1 MKKFYDIFPP
11 KFQKETFFEK
21 PTIHIQEKPK
31 KPSIFSLKLF
41 LPVLAIFIIFGGFFA
56 SFRFST
62 LDLEIWP
69 ETETIAK
76 EEKILA
82 TLNAKEIDYLNK
94 IIPANLFEEEKE
106 LWQEFQA
113 TGTEFRE
120 EKAKGEIRVFNKD
133 KKALSLIKETK
144 FLSEDGKTFISPK
157 PIFIPGNSYVDIDV
171 VAIEA
176 GTDYNIGPSIFS
188 VPGLKGTNRYF
199 TTSGQSF
206 ESMKGGSRE
215 EIKKVTQEDL
225 KNAKDFLAEKIF
237 PSLQNSLKEKSS
249 PQFIL
254 FDEAVSKEIADVF
267 SPVKA
272 GAEIER
278 FGFSVKGKAKA
289 IVFKKSDLESLL
301 EELLLL
307 GINSDKKIF
316 PESLLINYELKSV
329 DFNNQIEIDV
339 KISAKVYQDID
350 ADAIKNKILKKGKN
364 QIKEIILESFP
375 KVFKIEMKFHPFWIN
390 RAPTYPDK
398 IKIYWKEG

>member
-1 MKKFYDIFPP
+1 MAKKFYDIFPP
-11 KFQKETFFEK
+11 ESQKEILFEK
-21 PTIHIQEKPK
+21 AK
-31 KPSIFSLKLF
+31 KSSFFSLKLF
-41 LPVLAIFIIFGGFFA
+41 FLILAIFIIFGGFFA

-69 ETETIAK
+69 ETETIIK
-76 EEKILA
+76 EEKISAALD
-82 TLNAKEIDYLNK
+82 AKEIDFLNK

-106 LWQEFQA
+106 VWQEFPA

-120 EKAKGEIRVFNKD
+120 EKAKGKIRVFNKARA
-133 KKALSLIKETK
+133 ALSLIKETR
-144 FLSEDGKTFISPK
+144 FLSEGDKTFISPK
-157 PIFIPGNSYVDIDV
+157 PIFIPGNSYVDVEV
-171 VAIEA
+171 VAIGA
-176 GTDYNIGPSIFS
+176 GKDYNIGPSNFS

-237 PSLQNSLKEKSS
+237 SGLQNSLKEKSS
-249 PQFIL
+249 PQLIL

-278 FGFSVKGKAKA
+278 FGFSVKGKAKE
-289 IVFKKSDLESLL
+289 IVFKKSDLENLL

-307 GINSDKKIF
+307 EINSDKKIF
-316 PESLLINYELKSV
+316 PESLSINYELKSV
-329 DFNNQIEIDV
+329 DFKNNQIEIDA

-350 ADAIKNKILKKGKN
+350 TDTIKNKILKKREN

-375 KVFKIEMKFHPFWIN
+375 KIFKIEMKFHPFWIN
-390 RAPTYPDK
+390 RAPVDPER
-398 IKIYWKEG
+398 IKIYWKED

>member
-1 MKKFYDIFPP
+1 MAKKFYDIFPP
-11 KFQKETFFEK
+11 ESQKEIFFEK
-21 PTIHIQEKPK
+21 AK
-31 KPSIFSLKLF
+31 KSSFFSLKLF
-41 LPVLAIFIIFGGFFA
+41 FLILAIFIIFGGFFA

-69 ETETIAK
+69 ETETIIK
-76 EEKILA
+76 EEKISAALD
-82 TLNAKEIDYLNK
+82 AKEIDFLNK

-106 LWQEFQA
+106 VWQEFPA

-120 EKAKGEIRVFNKD
+120 EKAKGKIRVFNKARA
-133 KKALSLIKETK
+133 ALSLIKETR
-144 FLSEDGKTFISPK
+144 FLSEGDKTFISPK
-157 PIFIPGNSYVDIDV
+157 PIFIPGNSYVDVEV
-171 VAIEA
+171 VAIGA
-176 GTDYNIGPSIFS
+176 GKDYNIGPSNFS

-237 PSLQNSLKEKSS
+237 SGLQNSLKEKSS
-249 PQFIL
+249 PQLIL

-289 IVFKKSDLESLL
+289 IVFKKSDLENLL

-307 GINSDKKIF
+307 EINSDKKIF
-316 PESLLINYELKSV
+316 PESLSINYELKSV
-329 DFNNQIEIDV
+329 DFKNNQIEIDA

-350 ADAIKNKILKKGKN
+350 EKSIKNEILKKGEN
-364 QIKEIILESFP
+364 QIKEIILQNFP
-375 KVFKIEMKFHPFWIN
+375 ILSIEMTFHPFWAKK
-390 RAPTYPDK
+390 APIDPDK
-398 IKIYWKEG
+398 IKIHWKVD